1 MLGPM
6 PTCSPRQHVPAAWF
20 SRLRLLGFAAP
31 PLLAALL
38 LWSPHAR
45 DSRATAERGELL
57 KAGSGASASSAP
69 APSAAPPSPLKSYVI
84 PADFQPDQMRVFAQP
99 GDLAQTNGLVTLV
112 VRKKDGWLIDFWH
125 NKPTKATGGQLGG
138 HTHMDGLWQ
147 LHPVLHDGK
156 NQADVVASK
165 VNIRGDSIETS
176 ATLGL
181 GAARVEVKTS
191 YRLEPDQPRI
201 IITTKFTHLAGGRLT
216 HLNLGDAVKWGNTD
230 YFVDGKRQKATY
242 SGKGKWV
249 GRQGAS
255 GDMKLTTL
263 EGKPMLIG
271 FRSYHN
277 GLSGEIRTAYRNVAL
292 NPGDS
297 VLVQRGLRYDAIP
310 IDAPAPKKKPGQLKV
325 KMRDEAGNPLAAKLS
340 IQGIGLTKSPDFGNT
355 GGIAGANR
363 FVWSGTGDFQRTLP
377 PGKYQV
383 WATAG
388 YEREAQNWKIEV
400 KSGETLEL
408 SGDLPRAYATPG
420 WLSADLHLHQ
430 APSPDSD
437 IGCNTRVVS
446 VAAEGVDLAAA
457 TDHYTV
463 ADLGPSVEY
472 LRREG
477 LLATPVA
484 TLVGSEVSTVGNL
497 FGHFNLFPM
506 QAGDFVEYRD
516 TTPKRMFAEMRKV
529 APKGLIQVNHPRM
542 DQIGYW
548 ARYKLDPTSMQVPIQ
563 YQSEYSDD
571 YDLLEV
577 FNGLEMMSEPK
588 LRKVLFDWIKLLGR
602 GHRYTG
608 TGNSDSHNLFFLD
621 PGLPRNFIRVPSS
634 KSDATDLTVPQSEIV
649 ESLRKGRVTVS
660 SGPMLQVDVN
670 GKGPGETVQAVDGKV
685 PLHVKVLAASW
696 ISVDSVELLLGG
708 SGRRV
713 RWLSVKEK
721 KAAVRFDQTILLD
734 VPAKTFVVV
743 LVKGT
748 KALPNTYTPN
758 IKPFAFSNPIWLEP

>member
-1 MLGPM
+1 MLTPA
-6 PTCSPRQHVPAAWF
+6 PTG
-20 SRLRLLGFAAP
+20 LRLGAWMRPLRWVSAITP
-31 PLLAALL
+31 PMLVAVLLAVPD
-38 LWSPHAR
+38 SP
-45 DSRATAERGELL
+45 AERPTPD
-57 KAGSGASASSAP
+57 AVTVA
-69 APSAAPPSPLKSYVI
+69 APSAAPLPSVKSYTI
-84 PADFQPDQMRVFAQP
+84 PEDFEADQMRVFAEP
-99 GDLAQTNGLVTLV
+99 GDLAQTNGQVTFV
-112 VRKKDGWLIDFWH
+112 VRKKDGWLVDFWH
-125 NKPTKATGGQLGG
+125 NQPARATGGQLGG
-138 HTHMDGLWQ
+138 HTHIDGLWQ
-147 LHPVLHDGK
+147 LHAVLHDGK
-156 NQADVVASK
+156 NQVDVTASK
-165 VNIRGDSIETS
+165 VQIRGDSIETS
-176 ATLGL
+176 TTLSL
-181 GAARVEVKTS
+181 GAGRMRVTTS

-201 IITTKFTHLAGGRLT
+201 IITTKFDHISGGRLT

-230 YFVDGKRQKATY
+230 YFVDGKRQKATFN
-242 SGKGKWV
+242 GKGKWV

-263 EGKPMLIG
+263 EGKPMLVG

-292 NPGDS
+292 NPGES
-297 VLVQRGLRYDAIP
+297 VLVQRALKYDAIAL
-310 IDAPAPKKKPGQLKV
+310 DTPAPKAKPGLLKLTV
-325 KMRDEAGNPLAAKLS
+325 RDGAGKPLAAKLS
-340 IQGIGLTKSPDFGNT
+340 VQGLGLTKSPDFGNT
-355 GGIAGANR
+355 GGLDGAGR
-363 FVWSGTGDFQRTLP
+363 FVWSGTGDFQRSLP

-388 YEREAQNWKIEV
+388 YEREAQNWKVEI

-408 SGDLPRAYATPG
+408 KGELPRAYSTPG

-437 IGCNTRVVS
+437 IGCNTRVIS
-446 VAAEGVDLAAA
+446 VAAEGVELAAA
-457 TDHYTV
+457 TDHYAV
-463 ADLGPSVEY
+463 ADLGPSVAY
-472 LRREG
+472 LRQEG

-484 TLVGSEVSTVGNL
+484 TMVGSEVSTVGNL

-506 QAGDFVEYRD
+506 QAGDLVEYRD

-548 ARYKLDPTSMQVPIQ
+548 ARYKVDPTSMQVPLK

-602 GHRYTG
+602 GYRYTG

-634 KSDATDLTVPQSEIV
+634 KSDATDLTVPETEIV

-660 SGPMLQVDVN
+660 SGPMLEVDVN
-670 GKGPGETVQAVDGKV
+670 GKGPGETAQVVDGKV
-685 PLHVKVLAASW
+685 PLHIRISAASW

-708 SGRRV
+708 NGRRV
-713 RWLSVKEK
+713 RWLTVKEK
-721 KAAVRFDQTILLD
+721 KAPVRFDQTIQLD
-734 VPAKTFVVV
+734 VPSKTFVVV

-748 KALPNTYTPN
+748 KALPNTFTPN